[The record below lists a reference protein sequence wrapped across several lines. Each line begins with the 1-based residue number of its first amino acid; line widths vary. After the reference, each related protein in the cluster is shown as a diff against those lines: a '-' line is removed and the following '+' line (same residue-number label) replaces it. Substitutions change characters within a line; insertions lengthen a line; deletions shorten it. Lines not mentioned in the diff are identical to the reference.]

1 MEHSS
6 DQMNNYNQMS
16 ATREGSVASKHEQSS
31 TKPNAWI
38 AHNMSVE
45 GVASTTNPNCEKP
58 DELLIET
65 SGMK

>member
-1 MEHSS
+1 
-6 DQMNNYNQMS
+6 MS

-38 AHNMSVE
+38 AHNLSVE